1 MLQPYY
7 TYVKGSLSS
16 HLLGWV
22 SVRVCVEMV
31 QTGDLFQPGGDHL
44 QPDIGFLSSQKVF
57 PLLGMKE
64 GVAMQKNG
72 SVHSRY
78 GYSN

>member
-1 MLQPYY
+1 MLHLWKW
-7 TYVKGSLSS
+7 VIDS

-22 SVRVCVEMV
+22 SLRACVDMV

-44 QPDIGFLSSQKVF
+44 QPDTGFLSSQKVF
-57 PLLGMKE
+57 PLLDMKE

-78 GYSN
+78 CYSN